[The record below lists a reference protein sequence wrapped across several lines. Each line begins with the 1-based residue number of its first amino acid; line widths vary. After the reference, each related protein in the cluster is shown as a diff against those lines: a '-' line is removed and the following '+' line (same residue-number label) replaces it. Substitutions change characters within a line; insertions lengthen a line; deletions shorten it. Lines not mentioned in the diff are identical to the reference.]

1 MSRAGMPTGSS
12 AGRSPAGRWSR
23 ARYVAVVDAPE
34 EVADG
39 VPGGVVY
46 LAPLPDGPLRVLS
59 GASAVLY
66 RALVDPHDD
75 PAVRVARELGVAAE
89 DVDPDAITDFADELV
104 QEGLLVRG

>member
-1 MSRAGMPTGSS
+1 MSRMGMPGASS
-12 AGRSPAGRWSR
+12 AGRSPASRWSR

-39 VPGGVVY
+39 LPGGVVY

-75 PAVRVARELGVAAE
+75 PAVRVARELGVAPE
-89 DVDPDAITDFADELV
+89 DVDADAVAEFADELV
-104 QEGLLVRG
+104 REGLLLL